1 MSDETVHESP
11 VHGSVHGSKE
21 ERKEYRREWMK
32 KKRAEEKLKKELG
45 EDQVGKV
52 SLASV
57 EKESVVQT
65 ESRDSD
71 VVTSGVE
78 GSSELATE
86 RPDGMGHVYPDK
98 STPPLT
104 TTDAKFEEKSPG
116 YWIYGNEVKERKCW
130 QCGKHYETRLELNK
144 FCGPECKEKWLSD
157 AFGKLK
163 GVAK

>member
-1 MSDETVHESP
+1 MSEETANESAAN
-11 VHGSVHGSKE
+11 SEKANTAN
-21 ERKEYRREWMK
+21 RKEYMRELMR
-32 KKRAEEKLKKELG
+32 KKRAEERLKREQEKDQSG
-45 EDQVGKV
+45 EV

-71 VVTSGVE
+71 GVTPEEHMRSLTDTDKRFE
-78 GSSELATE
+78 AT
-86 RPDGMGHVYPDK
+86 
-98 STPPLT
+98 T
-104 TTDAKFEEKSPG
+104 PG

-130 QCGKHYETRLELNK
+130 QCGKGYETRLELNK

-163 GVAK
+163 GVKS